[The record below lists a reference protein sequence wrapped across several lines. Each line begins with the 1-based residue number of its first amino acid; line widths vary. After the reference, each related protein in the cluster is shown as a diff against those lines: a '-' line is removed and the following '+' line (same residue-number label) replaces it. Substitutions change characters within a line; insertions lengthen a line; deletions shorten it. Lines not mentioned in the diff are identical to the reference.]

1 MLTKEVRRLSLMAVL
16 IPIAAAAPQQ
26 PYGPVGAASPAST
39 SFRLGAQ
46 VDPVGLQGPS
56 VSPALYGANATLS
69 HRLGPS
75 PWEAALVFSLGSRH
89 RDAPTEDE
97 ASYDASTYGLAAE
110 VRYLLAGRVYGPYL
124 VGGVGL
130 ANTRVD
136 DRFAGFVPG
145 VGTDATTAVLGGG
158 VGLRFRILRVSAF
171 ADAQYQLRTVA
182 THGRHALPVRLGFR
196 W

>member
-1 MLTKEVRRLSLMAVL
+1 MLTKEARRVALLAVL
-16 IPIAAAAPQQ
+16 VPISAAAPQQ
-26 PYGPVGAASPAST
+26 SHDSARAAPPAAT
-39 SFRLGAQ
+39 SFWLGAQ
-46 VDPVGLQGPS
+46 IDPVGLQGPS
-56 VSPALYGANATLS
+56 GSPALYGANATLG
-69 HRLGPS
+69 HRLGAS
-75 PWEAALVFSLGSRH
+75 PWEAALVLSFGSRH
-89 RDAPTEDE
+89 RDAPTEGE
-97 ASYDASTYGLAAE
+97 AAYDASTYGLTAE
-110 VRYLLAGRVYGPYL
+110 VRYFVGGRVYGPYV

-158 VGLRFRILRVSAF
+158 IGLRFRMLRVSAF
-171 ADAQYQLRTVA
+171 ADAQYQVRTVA